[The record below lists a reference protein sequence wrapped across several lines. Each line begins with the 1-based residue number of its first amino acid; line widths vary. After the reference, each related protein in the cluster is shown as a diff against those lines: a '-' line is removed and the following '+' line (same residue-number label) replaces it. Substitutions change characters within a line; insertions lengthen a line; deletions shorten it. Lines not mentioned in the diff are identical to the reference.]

1 MESIDQPEDEPEV
14 PRREDRPTPE
24 RPAPPPPRLARVAR
38 APDVPV
44 AHGPDVPVAHGPD
57 VPVARVA
64 PQTFG
69 EVREIAGGFEQAVP
83 VVLDLR
89 STEAG
94 LADRLIDFASGL
106 AFALG
111 ATMEEIA
118 EHLLLITPPNARIST
133 EQHAQLLDPHSF
145 EV

>member
-38 APDVPV
+38 A
-44 AHGPDVPVAHGPD
+44 PDVPVAHGPD